1 MNVPPGPVQALLAL
15 LVAGHAL
22 GDFVFQTR
30 TMVVGKGRPAVLLR
44 HAGAVAAAH
53 LLALLPFLSWP
64 VVLAAAALGVAH
76 GVVDGVKARW
86 QGRGRM
92 AGPDGGASAGDAAAN
107 AGDAAGR
114 RLPRTSITVFLADQ
128 AVHAATVVGAW
139 LLLRG
144 MDPDAWLLVDR
155 NLAPTLYSAGVLV
168 TGFAFVGNG
177 GSGLVRG
184 VLAHLAPGPGGTA
197 GFGRT
202 TDVEG
207 PDEHGATAGLDDSG
221 LEGSG
226 RLIGILERLLGLIL
240 VLMGQWAALAVVL
253 AAKSIARFEELR
265 DRPFA
270 EYYLVGT
277 LASLVVAVLTALAV
291 QLALP

>member
-1 MNVPPGPVQALLAL
+1 MNVPPGPELALLTL

-30 TMVVGKGRPAVLLR
+30 AMVAGKGRPAVLVR

-86 QGRGRM
+86 QGRGRT
-92 AGPDGGASAGDAAAN
+92 AGSDGGAN
-107 AGDAAGR
+107 AGDAGR
-114 RLPRTSITVFLADQ
+114 RGLPPTSITAFLADQ
-128 AVHAATVVGAW
+128 SVHAATVVGAW

-155 NLAPTLYSAGVLV
+155 NLAPTLYTAGVLV

-184 VLAHLAPGPGGTA
+184 VLAHLAPGPGGA
-197 GFGRT
+197 GRPGST
-202 TDVEG
+202 TGAEG
-207 PDEHGATAGLDDSG
+207 PGEPGTTTALDDSG

-226 RLIGILERLLGLIL
+226 RLIGILERMLGLVL

-277 LASLVVAVLTALAV
+277 LASLLVAVLTGLAV

>member
-1 MNVPPGPVQALLAL
+1 MSVAPGPEQALLAL

-30 TMVVGKGRPAVLLR
+30 AMVAGKGRPAVLLR
-44 HAGAVAAAH
+44 HAGAVGAAH

-86 QGRGRM
+86 QARGRK
-92 AGPDGGASAGDAAAN
+92 AGPDGEAN

-114 RLPRTSITVFLADQ
+114 SLPRTTITAFLADQ

-144 MDPDAWLLVDR
+144 MDPDAWLLIDR
-155 NLAPTLYSAGVLV
+155 NAAPILYATGVLL

-197 GFGRT
+197 RAGGGSEG
-202 TDVEG
+202 EG
-207 PDEHGATAGLDDSG
+207 PDGPGAAPDLAGSG

-226 RLIGILERLLGLIL
+226 RLIGILERLLGVVL
-240 VLMGQWAALAVVL
+240 VLMGEWAALAVVL

-265 DRPFA
+265 NRPFA

-277 LASLVVAVLTALAV
+277 LASLLVAVLTGLAV

>member
-1 MNVPPGPVQALLAL
+1 MSLPPGPEQALLAL

-30 TMVVGKGRPAVLLR
+30 AMVAGKARPAVLLR

-64 VVLAAAALGVAH
+64 VVLAAAALGAAH
-76 GVVDGVKARW
+76 GGVDLVKTRW
-86 QGRGRM
+86 QARGRGR
-92 AGPDGGASAGDAAAN
+92 GGGAAAR
-107 AGDAAGR
+107 GR
-114 RLPRTSITVFLADQ
+114 PPASVTVFLADQ
-128 AVHAATVVGAW
+128 AVHAAILVGAW

-155 NLAPTLYSAGVLV
+155 NAAPTLYAAGVLV
-168 TGFAFVGNG
+168 AGFAFVGNG

-184 VLAHLAPGPGGTA
+184 VLAHLAPAPGAAGGPEGPGGS
-197 GFGRT
+197 
-202 TDVEG
+202 
-207 PDEHGATAGLDDSG
+207 GAAAGLDDSG

-226 RLIGILERLLGLIL
+226 RLIGILERLLGLVL
-240 VLMGQWAALAVVL
+240 VLMGEWAALAVLL

-277 LASLVVAVLTALAV
+277 LASLLVAVVTGLAV
-291 QLALP
+291 QLLLP

>member
-1 MNVPPGPVQALLAL
+1 MSVAPGPEQALLAL
-15 LVAGHAL
+15 LVAGHVL

-30 TMVVGKGRPAVLLR
+30 PMVAGKGRPAVLLR

-76 GVVDGVKARW
+76 GAVDGVKARW
-86 QGRGRM
+86 QGRGRK
-92 AGPDGGASAGDAAAN
+92 AGPDGGATAGE
-107 AGDAAGR
+107 AAGR
-114 RLPRTSITVFLADQ
+114 RLPRTTITVFLADQ
-128 AVHAATVVGAW
+128 AVHAAAVVGAW

-144 MDPDAWLLVDR
+144 MDPDAWLLIDR
-155 NLAPTLYSAGVLV
+155 NAAPTLYAAGVLV

-184 VLAHLAPGPGGTA
+184 VLAHLPPGSGGTA
-197 GFGRT
+197 GPGRT
-202 TDVEG
+202 TDAEG
-207 PDEHGATAGLDDSG
+207 PDEPEPPAGLDDSG

-226 RLIGILERLLGLIL
+226 QLIGILERLLGLVL
-240 VLMGQWAALAVVL
+240 VLMGEWAALAVVL

-277 LASLVVAVLTALAV
+277 LASLLVAVLTGLAV